1 MFERDDKNSKI
12 SVIQYEGKN
21 DTFVWKHPIQDFT
34 MGSQLIV
41 HESQEALFVKNGE
54 ALDLFPSGHYLLETQ
69 NIPMTS
75 RLFKAPVENGDIF
88 QAEVYFVNQTVQMG
102 IKWGTDSRVRMFD
115 PMSGLYIEIGAC
127 GEFNL
132 RVSDSRKLVVKLV
145 GAEQE
150 LSRTQLLST
159 GEQSGN
165 QTGMQG
171 YFRAMIMTYV
181 KSFLAQSIKERAVSI
196 LEIDGYLEELS
207 FDLKE
212 KINRALAEYGLKMP
226 EFYITRI
233 MTPDDDPNFRRLKQ
247 QYADKYLKIREEEI
261 LRSEAEAKA
270 ERKAVEAAAEARVNI
285 IRTQGEAET
294 IKIKGEAEA
303 AAYRMQAEAEAQEMR
318 MKGYT
323 YAEETARKIGLGAV
337 ENGFGMGQSGGMG
350 GDGESGGG
358 SIGTGAGMMGDLMN
372 LGIGLNVMS
381 GVMGMTKDAMQPV
394 FDNTKQM
401 GNAMSGLMNPQDANL
416 QNVNTVS
423 GGWNCSCGAVGQT
436 GKFCS
441 NCGKKKEDG
450 TNDGKEE

>member
-1 MFERDDKNSKI
+1 MFERNDKNSKI

-54 ALDLFPSGHYLLETQ
+54 ALDLFPSGRYLLETQ

-75 RLFKAPVENGDIF
+75 RFFKVPVENGDVF
-88 QAEVYFVNQTVQMG
+88 QAEVYFINQTVQMG

-145 GAEQE
+145 GADQK

-165 QTGMQG
+165 RTGMQG

-181 KSFLAQSIKERAVSI
+181 KSFLAQTIKERAVSI

-207 FDLKE
+207 IDLKE
-212 KINRALAEYGLKMP
+212 KINHALAEYGLDMP
-226 EFYITRI
+226 EFYVTRI
-233 MTPDDDPNFRRLKQ
+233 MTPDDDPNFKRLKQ

-261 LRSEAEAKA
+261 LRAEAEAKA
-270 ERKAVEAAAEARVNI
+270 ERKAVEAAGEARINI
-285 IRTQGEAET
+285 IRTQGEAEAV
-294 IKIKGEAEA
+294 KIKGEAEA
-303 AAYRMQAEAEAQEMR
+303 AAYRMQAEAEAQAMR

-337 ENGFGMGQSGGMG
+337 ENGFDVGQSGEG
-350 GDGESGGG
+350 GNTS
-358 SIGTGAGMMGDLMN
+358 SIGTGAGMMGDLLN

-381 GVMGMTKDAMQPV
+381 NVMGMTKDAMQPV

-401 GNAMSGLMNPQDANL
+401 GSALDGLMNPQSS
-416 QNVNTVS
+416 T
-423 GGWNCSCGAVGQT
+423 WNCSCGAVGQT
-436 GKFCS
+436 GNFCS
-441 NCGKKKEDG
+441 NCGRKKEGD
-450 TNDGKEE
+450 TNGGKEE